1 MSTLHVEPG
10 HTDRAPAAI
19 GPYSQAV
26 RAGDTLYVS
35 GQLPLTPDGEPVFE
49 PVTDACTQALAN
61 LREIV
66 DATEG
71 IWQLVQVRIYLRSMA
86 DYPAVNEVY
95 ASLVN
100 EPFPAR
106 AVVEVAGLPKNAPIE
121 IEGVAV
127 RIE

>member
-1 MSTLHVEPG
+1 MSGIHVEPG
-10 HTDRAPAAI
+10 YTERAPSAI

-35 GQLPLTPDGEPVFE
+35 GQLPLKPDGTPVFE
-49 PVTDACTQALAN
+49 PVTDACAQALSN
-61 LREIV
+61 LRAIV

-71 IWQLVQVRIYLRSMA
+71 SWQLVQVRIYLRSMS
-86 DYPAVNEVY
+86 DYPAVNDVY
-95 ASLVN
+95 ASLVG

-127 RIE
+127 RTG